1 MTAASTP
8 GRHSDPD
15 RRGDPPSPV
24 AQAVALSIRALL
36 VVVAVLAVAWLASG
50 TVAVQPGDRAVVL
63 RLGAVDRDAGA
74 GLVVAL
80 PRPLEDVVVV
90 PGPERQLH
98 LVVSDL
104 DLAEPDRP
112 RASDGIDLRKDGGY
126 VLTADGGIVHLQI
139 QVVYQVSDAR
149 AWVLAGGRA
158 SAPGPQV
165 ADSLRRATVAAA
177 IAAGAMRTLDG
188 VMVANGGP
196 AGKAGSSDLAASRA
210 RDRLRAELVAGTNFR
225 LAAISGSGANLG
237 VQVTRIDLT
246 TRLPAKAQRAYD
258 AVLSESQAADR
269 RVAEARAAA
278 ERTVQAAR
286 QAQAEIQTSAEAA
299 RRETV
304 ATARAAA
311 DRVTALA
318 AERSPERRRLL
329 LTNLWRERLDK
340 ILRRCASVT
349 AVDGRTPVRVAVP
362 GEQR

>member
-1 MTAASTP
+1 MT
-8 GRHSDPD
+8 
-15 RRGDPPSPV
+15 PV
-24 AQAVALSIRALL
+24 AQAVALSIRALQL
-36 VVVAVLAVAWLASG
+36 VVAVLAVAWLASG

-74 GLVVAL
+74 GLVVAM
-80 PRPLEDVVVV
+80 PRPIEEVVVV
-90 PGPERQLH
+90 PGADRQLS
-98 LVVSDL
+98 LAVSDL

-112 RASDGIDLRKDGGY
+112 RSADGLDLRRDGGY
-126 VLTADGGIVHLQI
+126 VLTADGGVVHLKI

-149 AWVLAGGRA
+149 AWVLAGGRETT
-158 SAPGPQV
+158 PGPQV

-177 IAAGAMRTLDG
+177 IAACATRTLDG

-196 AGKAGSSDLAASRA
+196 GSGKAEASKISSDLAASRA
-210 RDRLRAELVAGTNFR
+210 RDRLRADLVAGTNQR
-225 LAAISGSGANLG
+225 LSAIAGAHFGIG

-258 AVLSESQAADR
+258 AVLSESQTADR

-278 ERTVQAAR
+278 ERAVQSAR

-349 AVDGRTPVRVAVP
+349 AVDGRTSVRVAVP
-362 GEQR
+362 GENR